1 MTAPPLRTRRL
12 FTGSAVVAAAAL
24 ALPGLRAQPQPETP
38 RILLSASGR
47 SALGQLPLTIA
58 ERLGYFK
65 AEGLEVRIT
74 DFASESAALAALQ
87 SGSVAVCSGAFAQT
101 IELQARKQK
110 FQAFVLQARAP
121 QVVFGVS
128 SRTMPPDSSVAD
140 LKGRRIGIAAPR
152 SSSSLMARLVLL
164 RGGLQTGEASFVA
177 VGTAGGALAALRSGQ
192 IDAISNTDP
201 LMTMLERGGDVRILS
216 DSRTLKGTADIFG
229 GPMPAACLYAPADF
243 IEKNP
248 NTCQALANA
257 IIHGLKWLQ
266 TAAPRDI
273 VQTVPDSYLSGDRA
287 LYLASFS
294 KVRESMSPDG
304 VFADEGPRTALKAL
318 SRLNAGIEPDQID
331 LLATY
336 TNVFASRAKA
346 RFKA

>member
-1 MTAPPLRTRRL
+1 MTDPPLMTRRL
-12 FTGSAVVAAAAL
+12 FGGSAVVAAAAL

-38 RILLSASGR
+38 RILLSVSGR

-65 AEGLEVRIT
+65 AEGLELRIT
-74 DFASESAALAALQ
+74 DFAGESAASAALQ
-87 SGSVAVCSGAFAQT
+87 NGSAVVCAGAFEQT
-101 IELQARKQK
+101 IELRARKHS

-121 QVVFGVS
+121 QMVFGVS
-128 SRTMPPDSSVAD
+128 SRTLPHYRSVAD
-140 LKGRRIGIAAPR
+140 LRGRRIGVSGPR
-152 SSSSLMARLVLL
+152 SSSSLMAGLVLL
-164 RGGLQTGEASFVA
+164 QGGLQIDEVSLVP
-177 VGTAGGALAALRSGQ
+177 VGSADGALAALRSGQ

-201 LMTMLERGGDVRILS
+201 VMTMLEQGGDVRIIS
-216 DSRTLKGTADIFG
+216 DSRTLKGTAEIFG
-229 GPMPAACLYAPADF
+229 GPMPAACLYAAADF

-257 IIHGLKWLQ
+257 MVHALKWLQ

-273 VQTVPDSYLSGDRA
+273 IETVPDSYWMGERA
-287 LYLASFS
+287 LYLAAFN

-304 VFADEGPRTALKAL
+304 VFAPEGPRTALKAL
-318 SRLNAGIEPDQID
+318 SRLDTGIEPDQID
-331 LLATY
+331 LGATY
-336 TNVFASRAKA
+336 TNEFSSRAKE